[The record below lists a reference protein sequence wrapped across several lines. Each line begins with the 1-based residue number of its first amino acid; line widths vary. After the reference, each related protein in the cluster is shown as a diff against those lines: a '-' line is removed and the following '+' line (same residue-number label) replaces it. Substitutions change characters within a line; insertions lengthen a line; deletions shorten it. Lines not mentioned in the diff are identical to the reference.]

1 MYLIFAFAVVAAA
14 PVEPAGIGRLVR
26 GASPAVVSSAL
37 ASPLLDACRP
47 SMKSADIDNLPCR
60 LAVVA
65 ALADAMQVTTAAELK
80 VRQDLVSDVLA
91 AASWASSYTPS
102 VPAPGLRRT
111 RLEAHKRACAIVF
124 DAVVDLEAIAA
135 GAPLK
140 AAAEQVLAGHPPGG
154 RLREQACACASRT
167 ASLALSADASPD
179 EQAEI
184 QGVLSAKRCFMDS
197 ERAIDVVRKGPE
209 GFSLGSAVTRELT
222 AAASPAGRLVAV
234 AEGRQLELSRC
245 TDKGVER
252 GAIKD
257 VDKLT
262 KCACGVAKRWALP
275 FKASDPRVEA
285 NLPLTTGVVLPVVV
299 DGGAITTC
307 GPAAAGTTTKKKTT
321 TTTTPATP

>member
-1 MYLIFAFAVVAAA
+1 MYLIVAFAVAVAA

-26 GASPAVVSSAL
+26 GASPAVVNSAL
-37 ASPLLDACRP
+37 ASPQLDACRP
-47 SMKSADIDNLPCR
+47 SVKSADIDNLPCR

-65 ALADAMQVTTAAELK
+65 ALADAMQLTTAAELK
-80 VRQDLVSDVLA
+80 VRQDVVSDVLA
-91 AASWASSYTPS
+91 AASWASAYAPS
-102 VPAPGLRRT
+102 APAPGLRRT

-124 DAVVDLEAIAA
+124 DAVVDLEAVPA

-140 AAAEQVLAGHPPGG
+140 ADAEQVLAGRPPGG
-154 RLREQACACASRT
+154 GLREQACTCATRT

-184 QGVLSAKRCFMDS
+184 QGVLSAQRCFMGI
-197 ERAIDVVRKGPE
+197 ERAITVGRKGPE
-209 GFSLGSAVTRELT
+209 GFSLGSAVTRELA

-245 TDKGVER
+245 TDKGVDH

-262 KCACGVAKRWALP
+262 KCACGVLKRWALP
-275 FKASDPRVEA
+275 FKATDPRVEA
-285 NLPLTTGVVLPVVV
+285 NLPLTTGIVLPVVV
-299 DGGAITTC
+299 DGGAITIC
-307 GPAAAGTTTKKKTT
+307 GPAAARTTTTTTT